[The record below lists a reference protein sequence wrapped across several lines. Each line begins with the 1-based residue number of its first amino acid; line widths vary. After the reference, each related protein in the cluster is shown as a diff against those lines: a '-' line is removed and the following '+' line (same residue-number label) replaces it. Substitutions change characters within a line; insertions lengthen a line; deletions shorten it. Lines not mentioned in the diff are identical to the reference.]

1 MIAHLELS
9 SNMNLV
15 DIKNNIIKFVESG
28 ENVDQVIDIIT
39 SNLNHDQKINLVE
52 MFEEDMLNQ
61 INNATNLLNVRIHGS
76 LNSILKSRLF
86 VYPEPDTTYQQ
97 DLYNEKLEND
107 TYTSEDFHEQIFYHS
122 KSPLSIK
129 IEKWQKDT
137 HDGLGGLVAMQNDSV
152 QKRNL
157 MIYSFSDKLANCIN
171 KNNIDVGIYVNNL
184 DEQIKKLSSE
194 CDILSGL
201 HLREISYFKNI
212 LIWDAI
218 TTEKNLQVSSE
229 ESFGAYKISCKL
241 QWDVSNNKI
250 HPCAGSVQI
259 DECENLSVLPRS
271 YFPIFMTSFDDVNN
285 LETNIKLLYNKLHD
299 IREDSEISY

>member
-15 DIKNNIIKFVESG
+15 DIKKNIIKFVESG
-28 ENVDQVIDIIT
+28 ENVDQVIDITT
-39 SNLNHDQKINLVE
+39 STLSHDQKINLVE

-61 INNATNLLNVRIHGS
+61 LSEADNIFTAQIQGS
-76 LNSILKSRLF
+76 LKTILNSRLF
-86 VYPEPDTTYQQ
+86 VYPEPDTTHQQ
-97 DLYNEKLEND
+97 NLYNEKLEND

-122 KSPLSIK
+122 KSPLSMK
-129 IEKWQKDT
+129 IEKWQNDT
-137 HDGLGGLVAMQNDSV
+137 HNGFGGLVAMQNDSV
-152 QKRNL
+152 QKRNQ
-157 MIYSFSDKLANCIN
+157 MIYSFSDKLANCIH
-171 KNNIDVGIYVNNL
+171 KNNIDVGIYINNL
-184 DEQIKKLSSE
+184 NEQIKKLSSE

-201 HLREISYFKNI
+201 HLREISRFKNI

-218 TTEKNLQVSSE
+218 TTEKNLQASSE
-229 ESFGAYKISCKL
+229 ESFGTYKISCKL

-259 DECENLSVLPRS
+259 DECENLSVLPRK
-271 YFPIFMTSFDDVNN
+271 YFPIYVESFDDINN